1 MRKKL
6 LALIATALVAGAT
19 IVGVSLSGRASP
31 PTASLP
37 TPTTP
42 IEHVVVLFPENISF
56 DHYFGTYPNA
66 TNGAGEPA
74 FEALPGTPSVNGL
87 SHALLTENPNETNPV
102 RLSRSEA
109 VTCDQSH

>member
-31 PTASLP
+31 PTATVP

-66 TNGAGEPA
+66 VNGAGEPTFTA
-74 FEALPGTPSVNGL
+74 APGTPAVNGL
-87 SHALLTENPNETNPV
+87 SEALLKENPNEFNPA

-109 VTCDQSH
+109 VTCDQGH